1 MKFLKAH
8 PNRNKNNMKS
18 IKKILNK
25 SNEKKKCWKNIN
37 IFENRLELENSG
49 LLINVINFEH
59 RRILV

>member
-25 SNEKKKCWKNIN
+25 SKEKMKKKSVGKI
-37 IFENRLELENSG
+37 
-49 LLINVINFEH
+49 
-59 RRILV
+59 